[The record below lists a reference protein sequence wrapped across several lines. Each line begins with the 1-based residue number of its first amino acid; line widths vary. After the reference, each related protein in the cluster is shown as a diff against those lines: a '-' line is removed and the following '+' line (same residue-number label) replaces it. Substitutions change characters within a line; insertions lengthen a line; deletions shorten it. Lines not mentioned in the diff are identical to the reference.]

1 MSSASRWIGVRLYD
15 GPNLKLFILVR
26 WDRSSFVCCWSTKA
40 QLMIFFCFRFQ
51 LFCLADQGT
60 IRCICG
66 HLLSPRLCFSIVLN
80 VHRGDT
86 FIHPLEGYMRTEQ
99 PTKCFVPLQK
109 LRVKLCTKHPP
120 PPCISLLT
128 VPML

>member
-26 WDRSSFVCCWSTKA
+26 WDQSSFFCCWSTKA
-40 QLMIFFCFRFQ
+40 QLMIFFCFRFPAI
-51 LFCLADQGT
+51 LFG
-60 IRCICG
+60 RPG
-66 HLLSPRLCFSIVLN
+66 HNTLYLWSSVESSSLLLHSIKL
-80 VHRGDT
+80 HRGDT

-120 PPCISLLT
+120 PCISLLT